1 MNLPPSF
8 AKVSGQAA
16 MSLAPTENKQ
26 VDGKNKGGSED
37 GKGQK
42 KHKSDDGNGN
52 LVKNTT
58 QPIKFKL
65 TAGESWKD
73 NVATILSHD

>member
-1 MNLPPSF
+1 VNLPPSF

-16 MSLAPTENKQ
+16 TLLAPTENKQ
-26 VDGKNKGGSED
+26 ANGKNKGGSKD

-42 KHKSDDGNGN
+42 KHKSDDRNGN
-52 LVKNTT
+52 LVKSTT

-65 TAGESWKD
+65 TAEELWKE
-73 NVATILSHD
+73 NFATILSHD